1 MNKIAVITPY
11 YKESLETLSK
21 CMTSVG
27 HQTHN
32 HVYHFMVADGY
43 PNEVVEKLSWIK
55 HITLPNNADF
65 GDTPRGVGA
74 AVASAQGYDYI
85 AFLDADC
92 WYEPNHLETMLGVMK
107 EANVDV
113 VTCPRNLYRE
123 DGSWMCVDEESD
135 GYNFNDT
142 NCYLFGPTA
151 HHLARNWMF
160 KSRADCA
167 VGDRHMWANVK
178 AHNVRVARSLKPTVN
193 YSTRVV
199 QHYKAVGEVP
209 PVDSQMIMMTDKT
222 VEIYKLARMIY
233 K

>member
-1 MNKIAVITPY
+1 MMQPQIHCLHWPNVDRLIVNAH
-11 YKESLETLSK
+11 KETCE
-21 CMTSVG
+21 
-27 HQTHN
+27 
-32 HVYHFMVADGY
+32 
-43 PNEVVEKLSWIK
+43 
-55 HITLPNNADF
+55 
-65 GDTPRGVGA
+65 
-74 AVASAQGYDYI
+74 
-85 AFLDADC
+85 
-92 WYEPNHLETMLGVMK
+92 HLGLTVNYTEQEIPHGIWMAMLGVMK

-142 NCYLFGPTA
+142 NCYLFGPTT

-178 AHNVRVARSLKPTVN
+178 AHHVRIARSLKPTVN

-199 QHYKAVGEVP
+199 EHYKAIGEVP